1 MFTTIVCSHCTLHY
15 CQCGKQTAE
24 ALLELYT
31 EWIEKYP
38 ITAVTEP
45 FGPTDELLGTALM
58 ERGDAL
64 LATTH
69 AKALQEVSVPVLA
82 VSHLVQCVSC
92 MCYDYVTYIAVSY
105 NEDKVLALTWRCQAG
120 QRQLP

>member
-1 MFTTIVCSHCTLHY
+1 MISTTIVCSRCMLHY
-15 CQCGKQTAE
+15 CQSRKQTAE

-58 ERGDAL
+58 ERGDAF
-64 LATTH
+64 LATKQ
-69 AKALQEVSVPVLA
+69 AKALQEVSV
-82 VSHLVQCVSC
+82 CVHTVHYHATACSVVKC
-92 MCYDYVTYIAVSY
+92 AI
-105 NEDKVLALTWRCQAG
+105 
-120 QRQLP
+120 